1 LGVGGQLIK
10 YHINNMSEEFI
21 WVIIYLMPI
30 SVVVWTLGMWA
41 THEDYKKEHNI
52 KGWSDKDMNAK
63 QIILTSIVSTIV
75 GTTGWLGGVYY
86 GSVNMLDSIY
96 DNVENELDIL
106 ESKLESVSTKKI
118 ESQLEQL
125 KIKVLN
131 KVPSQQDIID
141 MSAQVDGINERIV
154 MLASETQSLI
164 SDLKYSVREDL
175 NKTTTDL
182 TNTVESSITAQ
193 SDSVKKEIG
202 KLYDKVDVLYK
213 ELTEVTALIDKAKNT
228 FFGKSVFKEKK

>member
-1 LGVGGQLIK
+1 
-10 YHINNMSEEFI
+10 MSEEFI
-21 WVIIYLMPI
+21 WVIIYMMP
-30 SVVVWTLGMWA
+30 VMTFMWLLGMWA
-41 THEDYKKEHNI
+41 NHEDYKKEHNI
-52 KGWSDKDMNAK
+52 KGWSDKEMNAK

-96 DNVENELDIL
+96 DNVENELDIF

-213 ELTEVTALIDKAKNT
+213 ELTEVTALIDKAKEN
-228 FFGKSVFKEKK
+228 FIGKRVFK

>member
-1 LGVGGQLIK
+1 M
-10 YHINNMSEEFI
+10 YNDPNAWI
-21 WVIIYLMPI
+21 WVVIYTMPLAA
-30 SVVVWTLGMWA
+30 VVWLLFMWA
-41 THEDYKKEHNI
+41 NHEDYKKEHNI
-52 KGWSDKDMNAK
+52 KGWSDRQMNVK
-63 QIILTSIVSTIV
+63 QLIVGTIVSTIV
-75 GTTGWLGGVYY
+75 GLSGYMVGIYY
-86 GSVNMLDSIY
+86 GSIGMLDSIY
-96 DNVENELDIL
+96 GNVENELDIL

-131 KVPSQQDIID
+131 KVPTKQDIID
-141 MSAQVDGINERIV
+141 MSAQVDGINEQIV
-154 MLASETQSLI
+154 KLTSETQGLLT
-164 SDLKYSVREDL
+164 DLKFTVREDL

-213 ELTEVTALIDKAKNT
+213 ELTEVTTIIDKAKNT

>member
-1 LGVGGQLIK
+1 MDE
-10 YHINNMSEEFI
+10 NSWI
-21 WVIIYLMPI
+21 WVLIYMMP
-30 SVVVWTLGMWA
+30 VMTFVWLLGMWA

-52 KGWSDKDMNAK
+52 IGWSDRQMNVK
-63 QIILTSIVSTIV
+63 QLIVGTLVSTIV
-75 GTTGWLGGVYY
+75 GLSGYMVGIYY
-86 GSVNMLDSIY
+86 GSIGMLDSIY
-96 DNVENELDIL
+96 GNVESELDIL
-106 ESKLESVSTKKI
+106 ETKLESVSTKKI

-141 MSAQVDGINERIV
+141 MSAQVDEINERIV
-154 MLASETQSLI
+154 VLASETQGLI

-182 TNTVESSITAQ
+182 TNTLDTTITAQ

-202 KLYDKVDVLYK
+202 KLYDKLDGLHK
-213 ELTEVTALIDKAKNT
+213 DLGEVTTLIDKAKNT

>member
-1 LGVGGQLIK
+1 
-10 YHINNMSEEFI
+10 MSVEFI
-21 WVIIYLMPI
+21 WVIIYMIPVMTFMWL
-30 SVVVWTLGMWA
+30 LGMWA

-52 KGWSDKDMNAK
+52 KGWSDKEMNAK
-63 QIILTSIVSTIV
+63 QIILTTIVSTIV
-75 GTTGWLGGVYY
+75 GTTGWLGGLYY
-86 GSVNMLDSIY
+86 GSANMLDTIY
-96 DNVENELDIL
+96 GNVESELDIL

-131 KVPSQQDIID
+131 KVPSRQDVID

-154 MLASETQSLI
+154 MLALETQSLI
-164 SDLKYSVREDL
+164 SDLKFSVRKDL
-175 NKTTTDL
+175 NETSTDL
-182 TNTVESSITAQ
+182 TNKVESSITAQ

-202 KLYDKVDVLYK
+202 KLYDRLDSLHKDLG
-213 ELTEVTALIDKAKNT
+213 EVSTLIDKAKNT

>member
-1 LGVGGQLIK
+1 
-10 YHINNMSEEFI
+10 MSEEFI
-21 WVIIYLMPI
+21 WVIIYLVPI

-52 KGWSDKDMNAK
+52 KGWSDKEMNAK

>member
-1 LGVGGQLIK
+1 
-10 YHINNMSEEFI
+10 MSEEFI
-21 WVIIYLMPI
+21 WVIIYLVPI

-52 KGWSDKDMNAK
+52 KGWSDKEMNAK

-213 ELTEVTALIDKAKNT
+213 ELTEVTALIDKAKEN
-228 FFGKSVFKEKK
+228 FIGKRVFK

>member
-1 LGVGGQLIK
+1 
-10 YHINNMSEEFI
+10 MSEEFI
-21 WVIIYLMPI
+21 WTIIYMMPLAT
-30 SVVVWTLGMWA
+30 VLWFLFMWA
-41 THEDYKKEHNI
+41 NHEDYKKEHNI
-52 KGWSDKDMNAK
+52 KGWSDKEMNAK

-86 GSVNMLDSIY
+86 GSANMFETIY
-96 DNVENELDIL
+96 DNVGNELDIL
-106 ESKLESVSTKKI
+106 GRKLDTESTKKI

-131 KVPSQQDIID
+131 KVPTQQDIID

-154 MLASETQSLI
+154 MLALETQSLI
-164 SDLKYSVREDL
+164 TDLKYSVRKDL
-175 NKTTTDL
+175 NETTTEL
-182 TNTVESSITAQ
+182 SNKVESSITAQ

-202 KLYDKVDVLYK
+202 KLYDRLDGLHKDLG
-213 ELTEVTALIDKAKNT
+213 EVSTLIDKAKNT

>member
-1 LGVGGQLIK
+1 MMTENIW
-10 YHINNMSEEFI
+10 I
-21 WVIIYLMPI
+21 WVLIYSMPLGA
-30 SVVVWTLGMWA
+30 VMWLLGMWA

-52 KGWSDKDMNAK
+52 KGWSDNDMNVK
-63 QIILTSIVSTIV
+63 QLLVATLITTILGTFGYLV
-75 GTTGWLGGVYY
+75 GTYY
-86 GSVNMLDSIY
+86 GSIRMLDTIY
-96 DNVENELDIL
+96 GNVENELDIL

-131 KVPSQQDIID
+131 KVPTKQDIID

-175 NKTTTDL
+175 NKTTTEL
-182 TNTVESSITAQ
+182 TNKVDKVESSITAQ

-213 ELTEVTALIDKAKNT
+213 ELTEVTTLIDKAKNT

>member
-1 LGVGGQLIK
+1 
-10 YHINNMSEEFI
+10 MDDTWI
-21 WVIIYLMPI
+21 WIIIYMMPVT
-30 SVVVWTLGMWA
+30 VVMWILGMWA
-41 THEDYKKEHNI
+41 NHEDYKKEHNI
-52 KGWSDKDMNAK
+52 KGWSDKEMNAK

-96 DNVENELDIL
+96 DNVENELDIF

-213 ELTEVTALIDKAKNT
+213 ELTEVTALIDKAKEN
-228 FFGKSVFKEKK
+228 FIGKRCSNEQLKKILIS

>member
-1 LGVGGQLIK
+1 MGE
-10 YHINNMSEEFI
+10 NDWI
-21 WVIIYLMPI
+21 WVLIYMMPLAT
-30 SVVVWTLGMWA
+30 VLWFLFMWA
-41 THEDYKKEHNI
+41 NHEDYKKEHNI
-52 KGWSDKDMNAK
+52 KGWSDKEMNAK
-63 QIILTSIVSTIV
+63 QIILTTIVSTIV

-86 GSVNMLDSIY
+86 GSVNMLDTIY
-96 DNVENELDIL
+96 GNVENELDIL

-131 KVPSQQDIID
+131 KVPTKQDIID

-213 ELTEVTALIDKAKNT
+213 ELTEVTTIIDKAKNT

>member
-1 LGVGGQLIK
+1 M
-10 YHINNMSEEFI
+10 YNDPNTWI
-21 WVIIYLMPI
+21 WVVIYTMPLTAVI
-30 SVVVWTLGMWA
+30 WFLGMWA

-52 KGWSDKDMNAK
+52 KGWSDKEMNAK

-96 DNVENELDIL
+96 GNVENELDIL
-106 ESKLESVSTKKI
+106 ESKLEDVSTKKI

-131 KVPSQQDIID
+131 KVPTKQDIID

-175 NKTTTDL
+175 NKTTIDL

-213 ELTEVTALIDKAKNT
+213 ELTEVTTIIDKAKNT

>member
-1 LGVGGQLIK
+1 
-10 YHINNMSEEFI
+10 MEENIWI
-21 WVIIYLMPI
+21 WVIIYMIPVMTFMWL
-30 SVVVWTLGMWA
+30 LGMWA

-52 KGWSDKDMNAK
+52 KGWSDKEMNAK

-86 GSVNMLDSIY
+86 GSSNMFDTIY
-96 DNVENELDIL
+96 GYVENELDIL

-131 KVPSQQDIID
+131 KVPSRQDVID

-182 TNTVESSITAQ
+182 TNNVESSITEQ
-193 SDSVKKEIG
+193 SESVKKELG
-202 KLYDKVDVLYK
+202 KLYDKVDGLHK
-213 ELTEVTALIDKAKNT
+213 DFEEVSTLIDKAKNT

>member
-1 LGVGGQLIK
+1 MTENIW
-10 YHINNMSEEFI
+10 I
-21 WVIIYLMPI
+21 WVLIYSMPLGA
-30 SVVVWTLGMWA
+30 VMWLLGMWA

-52 KGWSDKDMNAK
+52 KGWSDKEMNAK

-96 DNVENELDIL
+96 GNVENELDIL

-131 KVPSQQDIID
+131 KVPTKQDIID

-175 NKTTTDL
+175 NKTTTEL
-182 TNTVESSITAQ
+182 TNKVDKVESSITAQ

-213 ELTEVTALIDKAKNT
+213 ELTEVTTLIDKAKNT

>member
-1 LGVGGQLIK
+1 MGE
-10 YHINNMSEEFI
+10 NDWI
-21 WVIIYLMPI
+21 WVIIYMMPLAT
-30 SVVVWTLGMWA
+30 VLWFLFMWA
-41 THEDYKKEHNI
+41 NHEDYKKEHNI
-52 KGWSDKDMNAK
+52 KGWSDKEMNVK
-63 QIILTSIVSTIV
+63 QLIVMTLISTLV
-75 GTTGWLGGVYY
+75 GITGWLGGTYY
-86 GSVNMLDSIY
+86 GSIRMLDTVY

-106 ESKLESVSTKKI
+106 ETKLESVSTKKI

-131 KVPSQQDIID
+131 KVPTQQDIID
-141 MSAQVDGINERIV
+141 MSAHVDEINERIV
-154 MLASETQSLI
+154 VLAIETESLI

-175 NKTTTDL
+175 NNITTDL
-182 TNTVESSITAQ
+182 TNTLDTTITAQ

-213 ELTEVTALIDKAKNT
+213 ELNEVTTLIDKAKNT

>member
-1 LGVGGQLIK
+1 MGE
-10 YHINNMSEEFI
+10 NDWI
-21 WVIIYLMPI
+21 WVLIYMMPLAT
-30 SVVVWTLGMWA
+30 VLWFLFMWA
-41 THEDYKKEHNI
+41 NHEDYKKEHNI
-52 KGWSDKDMNAK
+52 KGWSDKEMNAK
-63 QIILTSIVSTIV
+63 QIILTTIVSTIV

-86 GSVNMLDSIY
+86 GSVNMLDTIY
-96 DNVENELDIL
+96 GNVENELDIL

-131 KVPSQQDIID
+131 KVPTKQDIID
-141 MSAQVDGINERIV
+141 MSAQVDEINERIV
-154 MLASETQSLI
+154 VLAIETESLI

-175 NKTTTDL
+175 NNITTDL
-182 TNTVESSITAQ
+182 TNTLDTTITAQ

-213 ELTEVTALIDKAKNT
+213 ELNEVTTLIDKAKNT

>member
-1 LGVGGQLIK
+1 
-10 YHINNMSEEFI
+10 
-21 WVIIYLMPI
+21 
-30 SVVVWTLGMWA
+30 MWA

-52 KGWSDKDMNAK
+52 KGWSDKEMNAK

-96 DNVENELDIL
+96 DNVENELDIF

-131 KVPSQQDIID
+131 KVPTKQDIID

-213 ELTEVTALIDKAKNT
+213 ELTEVTALIDKAKEN
-228 FFGKSVFKEKK
+228 FIGKRVFK

>member
-1 LGVGGQLIK
+1 MGE
-10 YHINNMSEEFI
+10 NDWI
-21 WVIIYLMPI
+21 WVLIYMMPLAT
-30 SVVVWTLGMWA
+30 VLWFLFMWA
-41 THEDYKKEHNI
+41 NHEDYKKEHNI
-52 KGWSDKDMNAK
+52 KGWSDKEMNAK
-63 QIILTSIVSTIV
+63 QIILTTIVSTIV

-96 DNVENELDIL
+96 GNVENELDIL
-106 ESKLESVSTKKI
+106 ESKLEDVSTKKI

-131 KVPSQQDIID
+131 KVPTKQDIID
-141 MSAQVDGINERIV
+141 MSAQVDEINERIV
-154 MLASETQSLI
+154 VLAIETESLI

-175 NKTTTDL
+175 NNITTDL
-182 TNTVESSITAQ
+182 TNTLDTTITAQ

-213 ELTEVTALIDKAKNT
+213 ELNEVTTLIDKAKNT

>member
-1 LGVGGQLIK
+1 MDE
-10 YHINNMSEEFI
+10 NTWI
-21 WVIIYLMPI
+21 WVIIYMIPVMTFMWL
-30 SVVVWTLGMWA
+30 LGMWA

-52 KGWSDKDMNAK
+52 KGWSDKEMNAK

-75 GTTGWLGGVYY
+75 GTTGWLGGLYY
-86 GSVNMLDSIY
+86 GSANMLDTIY
-96 DNVENELDIL
+96 GNVESELDIL

-131 KVPSQQDIID
+131 KVPTQQDIID

-154 MLASETQSLI
+154 MLALETQSLI
-164 SDLKYSVREDL
+164 TDLKYSVRKDL
-175 NKTTTDL
+175 NETTTEL
-182 TNTVESSITAQ
+182 SNKVESSITAQ

-202 KLYDKVDVLYK
+202 KLYDRLDGLHKDLG
-213 ELTEVTALIDKAKNT
+213 EVSTLIDKAKNT

>member
-1 LGVGGQLIK
+1 MGE
-10 YHINNMSEEFI
+10 NDWI
-21 WVIIYLMPI
+21 WVIIYMMPLI
-30 SVVVWTLGMWA
+30 TVMWLLGMWA

-52 KGWSDKDMNAK
+52 KGWSDRDMNVK
-63 QIILTSIVSTIV
+63 QLIVGTLASTIV
-75 GTTGWLGGVYY
+75 GLSGYMVGTYY
-86 GSVNMLDSIY
+86 GSIKMLDTIY
-96 DNVENELDIL
+96 GNVENELDIL

-131 KVPSQQDIID
+131 KVPTKHDIID
-141 MSAQVDGINERIV
+141 MSAHVDQINERIV
-154 MLASETQSLI
+154 VLAIETESLI

-175 NKTTTDL
+175 NNITTDL
-182 TNTVESSITAQ
+182 TNTLDNTITAQ

-213 ELTEVTALIDKAKNT
+213 ELNEVTTLIDKAKNT

>member
-1 LGVGGQLIK
+1 MMGE
-10 YHINNMSEEFI
+10 NDWI
-21 WVIIYLMPI
+21 WVIIYMMPLI
-30 SVVVWTLGMWA
+30 TVMWLLGMWA

-52 KGWSDKDMNAK
+52 KGWSDRDMNVK
-63 QIILTSIVSTIV
+63 QLIVGTLASTIV
-75 GTTGWLGGVYY
+75 GLSGYMVGTYY
-86 GSVNMLDSIY
+86 GSIKMLDTIY
-96 DNVENELDIL
+96 GNVENELDIL

-131 KVPSQQDIID
+131 KVPTKQDIID
-141 MSAQVDGINERIV
+141 MSAHVDQINERIV
-154 MLASETQSLI
+154 VLAIETESLI

-175 NKTTTDL
+175 NNITTDL
-182 TNTVESSITAQ
+182 TNTLDNTITAQ

-213 ELTEVTALIDKAKNT
+213 ELNEVTTLIDKAKNT

>member
-1 LGVGGQLIK
+1 
-10 YHINNMSEEFI
+10 MSEEFI
-21 WVIIYLMPI
+21 WVIIYLVPI

-213 ELTEVTALIDKAKNT
+213 ELTEVTALIDKAKEN
-228 FFGKSVFKEKK
+228 FIGKRVFK